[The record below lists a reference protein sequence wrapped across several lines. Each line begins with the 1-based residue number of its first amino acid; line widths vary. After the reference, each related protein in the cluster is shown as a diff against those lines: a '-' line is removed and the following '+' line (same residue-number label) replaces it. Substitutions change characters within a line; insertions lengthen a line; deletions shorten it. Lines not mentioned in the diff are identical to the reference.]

1 MLYRG
6 GMRRLIVVVLAAGC
20 SSSGT
25 DNPQID
31 APPGTDDAASD
42 TTGVPA
48 YEVINKFGHDV
59 IRTVTVHKNGNEL
72 RTVYIESARIA
83 QLTPSNPLP
92 DGTRL
97 LMQVNAGSSF
107 VIEKMGGAWLYG
119 TFSPTANPA
128 VFTVMPNA
136 SCNGCHSGAAEP
148 GVFTAPSLRRLV
160 MTHRGEDINCPMGPG
175 PQPCAPSVYQ

>member
-1 MLYRG
+1 
-6 GMRRLIVVVLAAGC
+6 MRRLIVVVLAAGC

-31 APPGTDDAASD
+31 APPGTDDAAPD
-42 TTGVPA
+42 TTAGA
-48 YEVINKFGHDV
+48 YEVISKFGHDV
-59 IRTVTVHKNGNEL
+59 IRTVTVHKNGGEL
-72 RTVYIESARIA
+72 RTVYIEAARIA

-97 LMQVNAGSSF
+97 LMQVNEGSSF

-136 SCNGCHSGAAEP
+136 GCNGCHGGAAEP

-160 MTHRGEDINCPMGPG
+160 MTKRGEDINCPMGPG
-175 PQPCAPSVYQ
+175 PQPCAASVYQ

>member
-1 MLYRG
+1 MGRIL
-6 GMRRLIVVVLAAGC
+6 LVAVLCAC

-25 DNPQID
+25 DAPSDGPPTID
-31 APPGTDDAASD
+31 SDLLPDDS
-42 TTGVPA
+42 TNLPA
-48 YEVINKFGHDV
+48 YDVISKFGHDV
-59 IRTVTVHKNGNEL
+59 IRSVTVNKNGGET
-72 RTVYIESARIA
+72 RTVYIEAARIDQVTTTGA
-83 QLTPSNPLP
+83 LP

-107 VIEKMGGAWLYG
+107 VIEKQAGAWQYG

-128 VFTVMPNA
+128 VFTVGPNA

-160 MTHRGEDINCPMGPG
+160 LTHQGESINCPMGPG